1 MSEMDMSKP
10 AVFHI
15 LLALAEGE
23 AHGYAIMQTV
33 REQSEGRVPLQT
45 ASLYRHLAQL
55 IRAGYVTEASAKAAA
70 DPRRGTHYR
79 LTAAGRTALD
89 EERQRL
95 TRLVS
100 AMRGLKAPSRGR
112 G

>member
-1 MSEMDMSKP
+1 MDMSKP

-15 LLALAEGE
+15 LLALAEGD

-55 IRAGYVTEASAKAAA
+55 IRAGYITEASLKAPA

-79 LTAAGRTALD
+79 LTQAGRVALD
-89 EERQRL
+89 DERQRL
-95 TRLVS
+95 TRLLT
-100 AMRGLKAPSRGR
+100 AMRGIKATSKGR